1 MLVEVSGLQ
10 KIYGTAYGATSVAL
24 RGVSFGLTAGAFV
37 AVMGPSGSGKSTL
50 LHLIA
55 GLIEPTAGRVVIEG
69 QVIHELP
76 EDERAALRR
85 RRLGLVFQEPHL
97 LDGLTVE
104 ENVLLAL
111 AIERPVGPAERE
123 RVADMLQQLGIL
135 DLAKRFPAELSGGQQ
150 QRVAIARALV
160 HRPALVLADEPTGN
174 LDSFSSARVLEAFVE
189 LQQRQ
194 GAAVLLVTHDPL
206 VASYAERVLV
216 LADGQLYSEIWRNRE
231 GREQFYQRIVSSLA
245 ALEGVYR

>member
-10 KIYGTAYGATSVAL
+10 KIYGTAHGATSVAL
-24 RGVSFGLTAGAFV
+24 RGVSFELAAGSFV

-50 LHLIA
+50 LQVIA

-69 QVIHELP
+69 RVIHDLP
-76 EDERAALRR
+76 EAERAALRR

-104 ENVLLAL
+104 ENVLLPL
-111 AIERPVGPAERE
+111 AIDRPVGPAERE
-123 RVADMLQQLGIL
+123 RVANVLRQLGIL

-160 HRPALVLADEPTGN
+160 HRPALILADEPTGN
-174 LDSFSSARVLEAFVE
+174 LDTVSSARVLEAFVE
-189 LQQRQ
+189 LKQCQ
-194 GAAVLLVTHDPL
+194 GATLLLVTHDPL
-206 VASYAERVLV
+206 VASYADRVLV
-216 LADGQLYSEIWRNRE
+216 LVDGQLYSEIWRNGERRE
-231 GREQFYQRIVSSLA
+231 LFYQRIVASLG
-245 ALEGVYR
+245 ALEGAYQ